1 MKLADILKTPGNVN
15 NFLPEQPLATV
26 KKTPKLFQSI
36 TDWAQPSLGHRMK
49 GRKTLKR
56 KKSLSRGPAIGLLTV
71 CSISRKNLLCLENT
85 THTVAL
91 SGLFYM
97 PLCNSTTPR
106 HFLSSAAFFSNCW
119 KFQCQCLLFE
129 WSLFSWQCKRFRIA
143 SYLLFCT

>member
-26 KKTPKLFQSI
+26 KKKKVIPKHYRLS
-36 TDWAQPSLGHRMK
+36 TAYLGHRMK

-119 KFQCQCLLFE
+119 IFQCQCLLFE